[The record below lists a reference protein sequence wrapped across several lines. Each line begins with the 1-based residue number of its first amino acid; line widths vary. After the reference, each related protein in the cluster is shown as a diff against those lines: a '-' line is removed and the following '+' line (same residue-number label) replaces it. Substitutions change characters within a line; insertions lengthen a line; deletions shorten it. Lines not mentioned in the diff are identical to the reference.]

1 MSKTNYYTNYHPSGI
16 TSASIAIATEY
27 NKNPDVDFV
36 AIEHEHMDAIV
47 EYFKDHAF
55 YKYNTDLTMDG
66 QLKFKGKPVIAYIGK
81 PVDSKTTKGSMT
93 AEDIIKREINKVYGA
108 GMRTKAKEAINA

>member
-66 QLKFKGKPVIAYIGK
+66 QLEFRGKPVIAYIGK

-93 AEDIIKREINKVYGA
+93 AEDIKLAINKVYGA
-108 GMRTKAKEAINA
+108 GMRAKAKEATNA

>member
-1 MSKTNYYTNYHPSGI
+1 MSFTYNNANNHPAGI
-16 TSASIAIATEY
+16 ATASIAIVTVY
-27 NKNPDVDFV
+27 NKDPDAEFI
-36 AIEHEHMDAIV
+36 AIDHSDMDAIS

-93 AEDIIKREINKVYGA
+93 VEDIKRALNKVYGA
-108 GMRTKAKEAINA
+108 GKYAREAVNV

>member
-1 MSKTNYYTNYHPSGI
+1 MNTSYYTPTGI
-16 TSASIAIATEY
+16 ATASIAVATEY
-27 NKNPDVDFV
+27 NKNQDADFV
-36 AIEHEHMDAIV
+36 TIEHEHMDAIV

-81 PVDSKTTKGSMT
+81 PIDSNKGTRSTRGGMT
-93 AEDIIKREINKVYGA
+93 AEEIKKEINKVYGA
-108 GMRTKAKEAINA
+108 MKYARGAADV

>member
-1 MSKTNYYTNYHPSGI
+1 MSKMCYIAT
-16 TSASIAIATEY
+16 ASIAVATAY
-27 NKNPDVDFV
+27 NKNPDADFIEV
-36 AIEHEHMDAIV
+36 EHEHIDAIV

-81 PVDSKTTKGSMT
+81 PVDSNKGTRWSIT
-93 AEDIIKREINKVYGA
+93 VGDIKQVLNKIYGA
-108 GMRTKAKEAINA
+108 GKYAREATNV

>member
-1 MSKTNYYTNYHPSGI
+1 MKGEMRNMSKMCFI
-16 TSASIAIATEY
+16 ASASIAVSAEY
-27 NKNPDVDFV
+27 NKNPDADFV
-36 AIEHEHMDAIV
+36 AIEHKHMDAIV

-81 PVDSKTTKGSMT
+81 PVISNKTSRGYMT
-93 AEDIIKREINKVYGA
+93 AEDIKREINKAYGA
-108 GMRTKAKEAINA
+108 GMRAKAKEATNV

>member
-1 MSKTNYYTNYHPSGI
+1 MSFTYNNANYHPSGI
-16 TSASIAIATEY
+16 ATASIAVAKEY
-27 NKNPDVDFV
+27 NKTPDADFI

-66 QLKFKGKPVIAYIGK
+66 QLKFKGKPVIEYIGQ
-81 PVDSKTTKGSMT
+81 PVKASKISDSVKEMLNS
-93 AEDIIKREINKVYGA
+93 IYGA
-108 GMRTKAKEAINA
+108 GMFRNGAKNV

>member
-1 MSKTNYYTNYHPSGI
+1 MSKI
-16 TSASIAIATEY
+16 CFIASASIAVATEY
-27 NKNPDVDFV
+27 NKNPDADFV
-36 AIEHEHMDAIV
+36 AISHEHMDSIV

-81 PVDSKTTKGSMT
+81 PVDGNKGTRSFMT
-93 AEDIIKREINKVYGA
+93 ADDIKRALNKVYDD
-108 GMRTKAKEAINA
+108 TKYAQGGYSV

>member
-1 MSKTNYYTNYHPSGI
+1 MSKMCYIAT
-16 TSASIAIATEY
+16 ASIAVSTEY
-27 NKNPDVDFV
+27 NKNPDADFIEV
-36 AIEHEHMDAIV
+36 EHEHMDAIV